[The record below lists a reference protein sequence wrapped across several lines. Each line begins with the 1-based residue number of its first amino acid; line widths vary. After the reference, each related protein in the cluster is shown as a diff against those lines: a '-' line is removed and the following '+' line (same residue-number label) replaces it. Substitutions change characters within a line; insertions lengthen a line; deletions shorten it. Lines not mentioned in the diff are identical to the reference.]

1 MSSFKYFLALN
12 QFNISYSSVLK
23 VQGEIETTVK
33 SAVAFI
39 QNGPK
44 PEIPKIDLEKK
55 PKVSIVIPVYNGEI
69 YVKNVVKSI
78 QCQSLKE
85 IEIIFVDDKSTDK
98 SVEQI
103 LNCQK
108 EDPRIK
114 LIKNKKNRGILYN
127 RIYGALQSKGEYVAF
142 IDVDDLY
149 INPNILEISYN
160 ECIKNN
166 LDVLEFDYF
175 GGRPDHN
182 NKELITIYLFTLKD
196 KNLSNKVFYQPDIKK
211 SFFYEN
217 KKEDIISGIVY
228 DKFYSHKE
236 IVKIAEYI
244 GEDFWNQHF
253 IYMEDFIIS
262 FAVARTAESLMH
274 ISFAGVYH
282 FYENPGGMTIGVFDI
297 EGSKLKNTFLSSKKL
312 GDYLSMWEKAFDLT
326 ENEPDSEFFRLTLLY
341 LLQEPDNRDA
351 FARTYHYERLLNL
364 SQRMYFWKYS
374 SKFAKQFA
382 KEFGNDTLRF
392 QVPLNKK
399 YIEFTSEIK

>member
-1 MSSFKYFLALN
+1 MSSFKVFCALN

-23 VQGEIETTVK
+23 IQGEMETTVK
-33 SAVAFI
+33 QVMAFI
-39 QNGPK
+39 QNDPK

-55 PKVSIVIPVYNGEI
+55 PKVSIVIPVYNGEK
-69 YVKNVVKSI
+69 YVKNVVRSI
-78 QCQSLKE
+78 QFQSLKE
-85 IEIIFVDDKSTDK
+85 LEIIFVDDKSTDK

-103 LNCQK
+103 LHFQK

-142 IDVDDLY
+142 IDVDDIY

-166 LDVLEFDYF
+166 LEVLEFDYF
-175 GGRPDHN
+175 GGRPDPE
-182 NKELITIYLFTLKD
+182 NKESIIIHLFTLKD
-196 KNLSNKVFYQPDIKK
+196 KNLSNKVFYQPEIKK

-217 KKEDIISGIVY
+217 KREDIISGIVY
-228 DKFYSHKE
+228 GKFYSHNAIIKM
-236 IVKIAEYI
+236 AEYI

-262 FAVARTAESLMH
+262 LAVARTAESLMH

-282 FYENPGGMTIGVFDI
+282 FYENPGGMARGVYDM
-297 EGSKLKNTFLSSKKL
+297 EGSRLKNTFLTSKKL

-326 ENEPDSEFFRLTLLY
+326 EKEPDSEYFRLTLLY
-341 LLQEPDNRDA
+341 LLQEHLP
-351 FARTYHYERLLNL
+351 E
-364 SQRMYFWKYS
+364 
-374 SKFAKQFA
+374 
-382 KEFGNDTLRF
+382 
-392 QVPLNKK
+392 PL
-399 YIEFTSEIK
+399 

>member
-1 MSSFKYFLALN
+1 MSSFKYFCAAN
-12 QFNISYSSVLK
+12 QFHISYSSVLK
-23 VQGEIETTVK
+23 VQGEMGTTVK
-33 SAVAFI
+33 QAVAFI
-39 QNGPK
+39 ESNPR
-44 PEIPKIDLEKK
+44 PEIPKINLEAK
-55 PKVSIVIPVYNGEI
+55 PKVSIVIPVYNGEK
-69 YVKNVVKSI
+69 YVRNVVRSI
-78 QCQSLKE
+78 QIQSLKE
-85 IEIIFVDDKSTDK
+85 LEIIFVDDKSTDK
-98 SVEQI
+98 SIDQI
-103 LNCQK
+103 LFYQK

-127 RIYGALQSKGEYVAF
+127 RMYGALQSRGEYVAF
-142 IDVDDLY
+142 IDVDDIY

-160 ECIKNN
+160 ECIKNK

-175 GGRPDHN
+175 GGRINHE
-182 NKELITIYLFTLKD
+182 NKEFISIHLFTLKD
-196 KNLSNKVFYQPDIKK
+196 KTLSNKVYYQPDIKK

-217 KKEDIISGIVY
+217 KREDLISGIVY
-228 DKFYSHKE
+228 DKFYSHNAIIKM
-236 IVKIAEYI
+236 AEYI

-262 FAVARTAESLMH
+262 FAVARCAESFMH

-282 FYENPGGMTIGVFDI
+282 WYENPEGMTRGVFDI

-312 GDYLSMWEKAFDLT
+312 GDYLSMWERAFDLT

-341 LLQEPDNRDA
+341 LLQEPDNRDS

-364 SQRMYFWKYS
+364 SQRMYYWKYS
-374 SKFAKQFA
+374 SEFAKKFA

-399 YIEFTSEIK
+399 YIEFTSDIN